1 MDFGLI
7 VTAVSLASVQYVL
20 MVVVGL
26 GLIIFVH
33 ELGHFLVAK
42 MCGVRCDKFYL
53 GFDFFGLKLFRFR
66 WGETEYGI
74 GIVPLGG
81 YVKMLGQEDNPAR
94 LREELERAKSGRSD
108 PQGAETPETKE
119 GQAADSEG
127 GQAAQGDCGRGSD
140 RPAPNIEAIRE
151 ALYDPRS
158 YLAKSVPQRM
168 AIISAGVIMNLIF
181 AFLAAVTA
189 YSIGVRETPCGV
201 GDLAPGEGAWRAGLL
216 PGDRILAIN
225 GTPAVRFQDLQYA
238 VSLTRR
244 EQPVE
249 MRIER
254 PGVGELNVVIVP
266 DRIRIVPTIGVTNPL
281 LPILNEGL
289 PYFPI
294 SAASRAEPPLAAG
307 DRIVAVDGKPVED
320 YSDIHRELTLR
331 WDSPVRLTVRRPSEK
346 PGEGYLVLDVDVP
359 VQPVRDIGIRPVW
372 GKILAVRAGS
382 VAEDAGIQPGE
393 SLLDIELPNGETWDR
408 DILRLADRLQRMAAA
423 EGGTKISL
431 VLNRDDGPGRGVATG
446 GPSEGAEGNR
456 RNVTLPL
463 RKAESYADLYTP
475 DSGLEIPQLGLVIA
489 LLPKVEAVEPG
500 SPAEKAGIRRG
511 DDLLAVRLIP
521 PKPLPDLP
529 GVDELQVRDTTLRF
543 DAESGETKAG
553 YAFFWRELQR
563 VLPRTSVEI
572 TVRHEGASE
581 PTIIR
586 GLEPQAA
593 SATSWTFPDR
603 GLLFQAETKNLRAN
617 GLVQALGWGA
627 AETGAAVTIIY
638 RMLNRMGRGDVSP
651 KALVGPI
658 GLVGAAY
665 RIASQGWGRFLLF
678 LALLSANLA
687 VINFLPIPVLDGG
700 HMVFLLYEGIRGKPP
715 HEGVFVA
722 LSYLGL
728 AILLFLMLWVFGL
741 DLGLIAR

>member
-53 GFDFFGLKLFRFR
+53 GFDFFGLKLLRFR

-94 LREELERAKSGRSD
+94 LREELERAKAGGSGPDRLEDD
-108 PQGAETPETKE
+108 PQGEKKR
-119 GQAADSEG
+119 AAS
-127 GQAAQGDCGRGSD
+127 GRASD
-140 RPAPNIEAIRE
+140 NPSPKIESSPNVEALRA

-168 AIISAGVIMNLIF
+168 AIISAGVIMNLVF
-181 AFLAAVTA
+181 AFAAAVAA
-189 YSIGVRETPCGV
+189 YLVGVQETPCGV

-216 PGDRILAIN
+216 PGDRILAID
-225 GTPAVRFQDLQYA
+225 GKPAIRFQDLQYA

-281 LPILNEGL
+281 LPILHDGL
-289 PYFPI
+289 PYYPT
-294 SAASRAEPPLAAG
+294 SSASRADPPLASG
-307 DRIVAVDGKPVED
+307 DRIIAVDGTPVEG
-320 YSDIHRELTLR
+320 YADIHRELTLR
-331 WDSPVRLTVRRPSEK
+331 WDSPVRLTVRRPAEK
-346 PGEGYLVLDVDVP
+346 PGEEDVALDVSVP
-359 VQPVRDIGIRPVW
+359 AQPVRDIGIRPVW
-372 GKILAVRAGS
+372 GKILAVRTGS
-382 VAEDAGIQPGE
+382 AAEGAGIQPGD
-393 SLLDIELPNGETWDR
+393 SLLDILLPNGEQWDR
-408 DILRLADRLQRMAAA
+408 NILRLSDRLQRIAPA
-423 EGGTKISL
+423 EGSVEISL
-431 VLNRDDGPGRGVATG
+431 ILGRDADGPEDGTASG
-446 GPSEGAEGNR
+446 GPSAGAERNR
-456 RNVTLPL
+456 RTVTLPL
-463 RKAESYADLYTP
+463 RKASHYADLYTP
-475 DSGLEIPQLGLVIA
+475 DSGLEIPQLGIVLA
-489 LLPKVEAVEPG
+489 LLPKVMGVEPD
-500 SPAEKAGIRRG
+500 SPAERGGIRPG
-511 DDLLAVRLIP
+511 DDLLAVRIIP
-521 PKPLPDLP
+521 PKQLPDLP
-529 GVDELQVRDTTLRF
+529 GMDQLQVREMSLRL
-543 DAESGETKAG
+543 DAESGETRAS

-563 VLPRTSVEI
+563 VLPGTLVDV
-572 TVRHEGASE
+572 TVRHEGSAA
-581 PTIIR
+581 PAVIR
-586 GLEPQAA
+586 GLAPQEA
-593 SATSWTFPDR
+593 SASSWTFPDR
-603 GLLFQAETKNLRAN
+603 GLLFQAEAADLRAS
-617 GLVQALGWGA
+617 GFVQAVGWGA
-627 AETGAAVTIIY
+627 TETWAAVTIIY
-638 RMLNRMGRGDVSP
+638 RTLNHMGRGDVSP

-715 HEGVFVA
+715 HEGVFAA

>member
-94 LREELERAKSGRSD
+94 LREELERAKSGRNPSAEREESPENEKASGDSSPVSD
-108 PQGAETPETKE
+108 G
-119 GQAADSEG
+119 
-127 GQAAQGDCGRGSD
+127 
-140 RPAPNIEAIRE
+140 PAPNIEALRD
-151 ALYDPRS
+151 ALYNPRS

-189 YSIGVRETPCGV
+189 YLIGVQETPCGV

-225 GTPAVRFQDLQYA
+225 GNPAVRFQDLQYA

-244 EQPVE
+244 EQPVQ
-249 MRIER
+249 MRIDR

-266 DRIRIVPTIGVTNPL
+266 DRIRIVPTIGVTNPF
-281 LPILNEGL
+281 LPVLNDGL
-289 PYFPI
+289 PYFPTA
-294 SAASRAEPPLAAG
+294 SASRAEPPLASG
-307 DRIVAVDGKPVED
+307 DRIIAVDGKPVEG
-320 YSDIHRELTLR
+320 YADIHRALALR
-331 WDSPVRLTVRRPSEK
+331 WDSPVRLTLRRPSEK
-346 PGEGYLVLDVDVP
+346 PGEEDIVLDASLP
-359 VQPVRDIGIRPVW
+359 EQPVRDIGIRPAW
-372 GKILAVRAGS
+372 GKVLAVRAGS
-382 VAEDAGIQPGE
+382 VAEGAGIQPGDE
-393 SLLDIELPNGETWDR
+393 VRDIRLPNGETWDR
-408 DILRLADRLQRMAAA
+408 DILRLPDRLQRIASA
-423 EGGTKISL
+423 EGFVEITL
-431 VLNRDDGPGRGVATG
+431 VLERGAAGPAKETASDG
-446 GPSEGAEGNR
+446 SSSGAAGNR
-456 RNVTLPL
+456 RTVALRL
-463 RKAESYADLYTP
+463 RKAASYADLYTP
-475 DSGLEIPQLGLVIA
+475 DSGLEIPQLGIVIGI
-489 LLPKVEAVEPG
+489 LPKVDGVAPG
-500 SPAEKAGIRRG
+500 SPAEKAGIRAG
-511 DDLLAVRLIP
+511 DDLLAARIVP
-521 PKPLPDLP
+521 PKQPPDVP
-529 GVDELQVRDTTLRF
+529 GMDELQIREMDVRF
-543 DAESGETKAG
+543 DAESGEAKG
-553 YAFFWRELQR
+553 SYAFFWRELQR
-563 VLPRTSVEI
+563 VLPGTLVDV
-572 TVRHEGASE
+572 TVRHEGSKEA
-581 PTIIR
+581 TVLA
-586 GLEPQAA
+586 GLEPQTAA
-593 SATSWTFPDR
+593 DSSWTFPDR
-603 GLLFQAETKNLRAN
+603 GLLFEPETTNLRAD
-617 GLVQALGWGA
+617 GFAQALGWGA
-627 AETGAAVTIIY
+627 AETGSAVTIIY

-722 LSYLGL
+722 LSYIGL

>member
-53 GFDFFGLKLFRFR
+53 GFDFFGLKLYRFR

-94 LREELERAKSGRSD
+94 LREELERAKAGRTGPD
-108 PQGAETPETKE
+108 GPETPDSE
-119 GQAADSEG
+119 GGRAADSEG
-127 GQAAQGDCGRGSD
+127 GQAAHGDSGPASD
-140 RPAPNIEAIRE
+140 RPAPNIEALRE

-158 YLAKSVPQRM
+158 YLSKSVPQRM
-168 AIISAGVIMNLIF
+168 AIISAGVIMNLVF

-189 YSIGVRETPCGV
+189 YFIGVQETPCGV
-201 GDLAPGEGAWRAGLL
+201 GDLAPGEGAWRSGIL

-254 PGVGELNVVIVP
+254 PGIGERNVVIVP

-281 LPILNEGL
+281 LPILNDGL
-289 PYFPI
+289 PYFPA
-294 SAASRAEPPLAAG
+294 SAASLAEPPLAAG
-307 DRIVAVDGKPVED
+307 DRIIAVDGIPVEG
-320 YSDIHRELTLR
+320 YADIHRELTLR
-331 WDSPVRLTVRRPSEK
+331 WDSPVRLTVRRPAEK
-346 PGEGYLVLDVDVP
+346 PGDEDRVLKASVP
-359 VQPVRDIGIRPVW
+359 AQPVRDIGIRPVW

-382 VAEDAGIQPGE
+382 VAEGAGIQPGE
-393 SLLDIELPNGETWDR
+393 SVLDIKLPNGETWDR
-408 DILRLADRLQRMAAA
+408 DILRLSDRLQRMATA
-423 EGGTKISL
+423 EGGAEISL
-431 VLNRDDGPGRGVATG
+431 VLHRDDAPGQGAAVGDPSDNAVA
-446 GPSEGAEGNR
+446 NR
-456 RNVTLPL
+456 RTVTLQL
-463 RKAESYADLYTP
+463 RKAESFADLYTP

-489 LLPKVEAVEPG
+489 LLPKVGAVEPD
-500 SPAEKAGIRRG
+500 SPAERAGIRPG
-511 DDLLAVRLIP
+511 DDLLAVRMIP
-521 PKPLPDLP
+521 PKPLPNLP
-529 GVDELQVRDTTLRF
+529 GVDELQVRETTLRF
-543 DAESGETKAG
+543 DAESGEAKAS

-563 VLPRTSVEI
+563 VLPDTLLEI
-572 TVRHEGASE
+572 TVRHEGANE
-581 PTIIR
+581 PVVIR
-586 GLEPQAA
+586 GLEPRTT

-603 GLLFQAETKNLRAN
+603 GLLFQAETKDLRAN

-665 RIASQGWGRFLLF
+665 RIASQGLGRFLLF

>member
-53 GFDFFGLKLFRFR
+53 GFDFFGLRLLRFR

-94 LREELERAKSGRSD
+94 LREELERAKAGRNRPD
-108 PQGAETPETKE
+108 RLEEAPEGEKN
-119 GQAADSEG
+119 
-127 GQAAQGDCGRGSD
+127 QGDPGRVSNGGSVS
-140 RPAPNIEAIRE
+140 IEALRE

-168 AIISAGVIMNLIF
+168 AIISAGVIMNLVF

-189 YSIGVRETPCGV
+189 YLIGVQETPCGV

-225 GTPAVRFQDLQYA
+225 GNPAVRFQDLQYA

-254 PGVGELNVVIVP
+254 PGVGELNVVIMP

-281 LPILNEGL
+281 LPILNDGL
-289 PYFPI
+289 PYFPAS
-294 SAASRAEPPLAAG
+294 SASKSEPPLASG
-307 DRIVAVDGKPVED
+307 DRIIAVDGAPVEG
-320 YSDIHRELTLR
+320 YADIHRALTLR
-331 WDSPVRLTVRRPSEK
+331 WDEPVLLTVRRPSGK
-346 PGEGYLVLDVDVP
+346 PGEQDVVLDANVP
-359 VQPVRDIGIRPVW
+359 AQPVRDIGIRPVW

-382 VAEDAGIQPGE
+382 PAEAAGIQPGD
-393 SLLDIELPNGETWDR
+393 SLLDIVLPDGETWDR
-408 DILRLADRLQRMAAA
+408 DILRLSDRLQRIAPA
-423 EGGTKISL
+423 EGFVEISL
-431 VLNRDDGPGRGVATG
+431 VLSRDAGGTENGNASRGRAADDD
-446 GPSEGAEGNR
+446 ENR
-456 RNVTLPL
+456 RTVALRL
-463 RKAESYADLYTP
+463 RKADHYADLYTP

-489 LLPKVEAVEPG
+489 LLPKVGELEPD
-500 SPAEKAGIRRG
+500 SPAEKAGIRPG
-511 DDLLAVRLIP
+511 DELVAVQILP
-521 PKPLPDLP
+521 PKQLPDLP
-529 GVDELQVRDTTLRF
+529 GMDQLQIRETTLRF
-543 DAESGETKAG
+543 DAESGETKAS

-563 VLPRTSVEI
+563 VLPGTLVDV
-572 TVRHEGASE
+572 TVKHEGSAE
-581 PTIIR
+581 PTVIR
-586 GLEPQAA
+586 GLEPQTA
-593 SATSWTFPDR
+593 SVSSWTFPDR
-603 GLLFQAETKNLRAN
+603 GLLFQAQTTDLRAD
-617 GLVQALGWGA
+617 GFIQALGWGA

>member
-53 GFDFFGLKLFRFR
+53 GFDFFGLKLYRFR

-94 LREELERAKSGRSD
+94 LREELERAKSGRRD
-108 PQGAETPETKE
+108 PQRAETAESE
-119 GQAADSEG
+119 DGQAANSEA
-127 GQAAQGDCGRGSD
+127 GQAAQGDSGRGSD

-189 YSIGVRETPCGV
+189 YFIGVRETPCGV

-244 EQPVE
+244 EQPVQ

-281 LPILNEGL
+281 LPILNDGL
-289 PYFPI
+289 PYFPA
-294 SAASRAEPPLAAG
+294 SAASLAEPPLAAG
-307 DRIVAVDGKPVED
+307 DRIIAVDGKPVED
-320 YSDIHRELTLR
+320 YAGIHRELTLR

-346 PGEGYLVLDVDVP
+346 PGDEDPVLEVSVP
-359 VQPVRDIGIRPVW
+359 AQPIRDIGIRPVW

-382 VAEDAGIQPGE
+382 VAEGAGIQPGE
-393 SLLDIELPNGETWDR
+393 SLRDIELPSGETWDR
-408 DILRLADRLQRMAAA
+408 DILRLSDRLQRMATA
-423 EGGTKISL
+423 EGGAEISL
-431 VLNRDDGPGRGVATG
+431 VLTRDDGPGQGATVGDPSDNAVA
-446 GPSEGAEGNR
+446 NR
-456 RNVTLPL
+456 RTVTLQL
-463 RKAESYADLYTP
+463 RKAESFADLYTP

-489 LLPKVEAVEPG
+489 LLPKVGAVEPD
-500 SPAEKAGIRRG
+500 SPAERAGIRPG

-521 PKPLPDLP
+521 PKPLPNLP
-529 GVDELQVRDTTLRF
+529 GVDELQIRETTLRF
-543 DAESGETKAG
+543 DVESGETKAG

-563 VLPRTSVEI
+563 VLPGTSVEI
-572 TVRHEGASE
+572 TVRHEGASK
-581 PTIIR
+581 PVVIS
-586 GLEPQAA
+586 GLEPQTT
-593 SATSWTFPDR
+593 SATSWAFPDR
-603 GLLFQAETKNLRAN
+603 GLLFQAETKDLRAN

-627 AETGAAVTIIY
+627 AETGAAVTLIY

-728 AILLFLMLWVFGL
+728 AILLFLMLWVSGL